1 MAELEP
7 ALADVYAA
15 YVVQLG
21 ATLDGLA
28 PWWASLER
36 AASTQGR
43 AALRLRWP
51 AGVASHPRV
60 LALVRAFHERFEL
73 AQRSRG
79 EPPRFDDEAAWGS
92 GFEPAPRVRIP
103 PRRLLID
110 RLQVEAPHLHLR
122 MSPLLIMPVGTLPDP
137 PPRFRTLEPITVVK
151 RELRALAAE
160 TRHGVAR
167 GIERLLG
174 AAADLRGAASPAK
187 RVPLHEA
194 SEFHR
199 LAFGGYLRALER
211 ALGEAEDAWLC
222 ERDAH
227 ERRGLA
233 REDATARMF
242 VDHPCGLVD
251 HPALIGVLQ
260 AYWALALEIDAKL
273 PPERSVAPEQ
283 QLLGWLID
291 EGRDTPIETWVEAL
305 TALPYWPLAFDDRGR
320 EGLGS

>member
-1 MAELEP
+1 MPELEP

-15 YVVQLG
+15 YVAQLG

-28 PWWASLER
+28 PWWANLER

-60 LALVRAFHERFEL
+60 LGLVRDFHQRFDV
-73 AQRSRG
+73 AQRSTG
-79 EPPRFDDEAAWGS
+79 PAPRFDDEAAWGS

-122 MSPLLIMPVGTLPDP
+122 MSPLLVMPVGTP
-137 PPRFRTLEPITVVK
+137 PEPTPSFRTLEPLAVVK
-151 RELRALAAE
+151 RELRALAVE
-160 TRHGVAR
+160 HRHGVAR
-167 GIERLLG
+167 GVERLLG
-174 AAADLRGAASPAK
+174 AAADLRSPTSRAR

-199 LAFGGYLRALER
+199 LAFAGYLRALER
-211 ALGEAEDAWLC
+211 ALGEAEDAWLR

-233 REDATARMF
+233 REDAVARMF

-251 HPALIGVLQ
+251 HPAPIGVIQ
-260 AYWALALEIDAKL
+260 AYWALARDIDAKL

-283 QLLGWLID
+283 LLLGWLID
-291 EGRDTPIETWVEAL
+291 EGKDTPIETWVEAL
-305 TALPYWPLAFDDRGR
+305 TALPYWPLVLDDQAR
-320 EGLGS
+320 EGERS